1 MAGSPVSQYQLRIA
15 TRMEGKVY
23 MMTDGSLQ
31 MFASWLKEQGLDGS
45 SLRTS
50 EDFLPLTTE
59 TLSPESV
66 QKWPTEVSSDGSG
79 ALYMRPKSERLIAG
93 TDGSVLLPTP
103 RAAQGDKR
111 NQRVWERPLDKPQN
125 LENALARLPLLP
137 TPTARDYKDRGK
149 GMNWNHAWKKRRL
162 PGVVMME
169 LYEDGKQS

>member
-1 MAGSPVSQYQLRIA
+1 MNDGSLTMFAELPGLRKQNGSSSKTLEEYLPLTVGTLLPGSVQQWHTTVSADGNGGLFERQTLERP
-15 TRMEGKVY
+15 TSE
-23 MMTDGSLQ
+23 TDGS
-31 MFASWLKEQGLDGS
+31 A
-45 SLRTS
+45 
-50 EDFLPLTTE
+50 
-59 TLSPESV
+59 
-66 QKWPTEVSSDGSG
+66 
-79 ALYMRPKSERLIAG
+79 
-93 TDGSVLLPTP
+93 LLPTP

-111 NQRVWERPLDKPQN
+111 TQKVWERPLDKPQT

>member
-31 MFASWLKEQGLDGS
+31 IFASWLKKQGRNGS
-45 SLRTS
+45 SSKTS
-50 EDFLPLTTE
+50 EDFYPLTTD

-149 GMNWNHAWKKRRL
+149 GMNWDHAWKKRRL
-162 PGVVMME
+162 PGVVIRE
-169 LYEDGKQS
+169 LYEDGTPS